1 MGSEVVQ
8 IHADLACLRSIDGRW
23 LFVSIEFNEMVRT
36 E

>member
-8 IHADLACLRSIDGRW
+8 IHADLACLRSIDRRW
-23 LFVSIEFNEMVRT
+23 LFASIKLNEMVRT